1 MFAVSFYDAD
11 PDAGPEHFQR
21 LVDTYPRHRAYLD
34 EFAKGGEVL
43 MIGTFGNPAVEG
55 SMAVFR
61 SREAAERFIGGDPF
75 VTEGLV
81 SRPRTPDW
89 APLVFGDSGGRPPPR
104 RSGQCVAAVGR
115 DGEAVGQQAR
125 QGAFALSGI
134 RPGG

>member
-34 EFAKGGEVL
+34 EFAKDGEVL
-43 MIGTFGNPAVEG
+43 MIGTFGNPAAEG

-81 SRPRTPDW
+81 FRTRILDW
-89 APLVFGDSGGRPPPR
+89 DPLVFGDR
-104 RSGQCVAAVGR
+104 
-115 DGEAVGQQAR
+115 
-125 QGAFALSGI
+125 
-134 RPGG
+134 

>member
-34 EFAKGGEVL
+34 EFAKGGDVL
-43 MIGTFGNPAVEG
+43 MIGTFGDPTSQG

-61 SREAAERFIGGDPF
+61 SREAAERFREGDPF

-81 SRPRTPDW
+81 FRVSILDW
-89 APLVFGDSGGRPPPR
+89 DPLVFP
-104 RSGQCVAAVGR
+104 AA
-115 DGEAVGQQAR
+115 
-125 QGAFALSGI
+125 
-134 RPGG
+134 